1 MIQRLR
7 SLLISIL
14 ALWKGLSQKEIGKRA
29 GIPSTNVSYHLRKG
43 KLEEEVY
50 ECLLRG
56 VEARP
61 AEEAVVTHCLESLER
76 MRADLLTPEERD
88 AVELGVLD
96 VARLAREALTEAALA
111 SRHLPPAGGY
121 PQPSE
126 LEPARWHAGLLWKR
140 LEPLS
145 DGERLA
151 VVRFSPTFQ
160 TWALVERL
168 CEESVVQAS
177 RDLERSAALAR
188 LAHEVADRVAG
199 PEEWRLRVQG
209 FAAAHVAN
217 ALRVAGKLKASDARM
232 EEAKRLWH
240 AGSDPD
246 AVLDPGRLLDLEA
259 SLRRDQRRFE
269 EALELLDRATSVS
282 RCPAHTW
289 ISMGFTLE
297 LMGEYERAVAVL
309 REAESLPASAGDPR
323 VRYMLQFNLAVNFTH
338 LGRYGDAFELVQQV
352 RNAAADLG
360 DELFLLRV
368 VWLEGRIAAGLGASK
383 EAQSLLALARQGFVA
398 NGMGYD
404 LALALLEEATL
415 LLAEGR
421 AATVKA
427 LASELAHTFEGEGV
441 HKEARVALKLFQ
453 EAAER
458 EAATAELARRVLEF
472 LFRAR
477 NDPGLR
483 FNL

>member
-29 GIPSTNVSYHLRKG
+29 GMPSTNVSYHLRKG

-56 VEARP
+56 VEGRP
-61 AEEAVVTHCLESLER
+61 AEVAVVTHCLESLEGL
-76 MRADLLTPEERD
+76 RADLLTPEERD

-111 SRHLPPAGGY
+111 SRHLPPATGY
-121 PQPSE
+121 PRPSE
-126 LEPARWHAGLLWKR
+126 LEPARWHAGRLWKR

-188 LAHEVADRVAG
+188 LAREVADRVPG

-217 ALRVAGKLKASDARM
+217 ALRVAGKLKASDALM

-240 AGSDPD
+240 AGSDPE

-269 EALELLDRATSVS
+269 ETLSLLAEALPMS
-282 RCPAHTW
+282 RCPGR
-289 ISMGFTLE
+289 ILINRGFTLE
-297 LMGEYERAVAVL
+297 VMGEYERAVEVL
-309 REAESLPASAGDPR
+309 RVAESLVDGAAEPR
-323 VRYMLQFNLAVNFTH
+323 LWYMLRFNLAVNLTH
-338 LGRYGDAFELVQQV
+338 VGRFAEAGELVEQV
-352 RNAAADLG
+352 RDVAVHLG
-360 DELFLLRV
+360 DEVFLIRV
-368 VWLEGRIAAGLGASK
+368 AWLDGRVATGLGLFEEGWA
-383 EAQSLLALARQGFVA
+383 LLKQARQGFVA
-398 NGMGYD
+398 RGMGYD
-404 LALALLEEATL
+404 VALALLEEAAL
-415 LLAEGR
+415 HLSQGR
-421 AATVKA
+421 AAEVKA
-427 LASELAHTFEGEGV
+427 LAVELAHAFEDQGV
-441 HKEARVALKLFQ
+441 QKEAQAALKLFQ

-483 FNL
+483 FSL